1 MRILVPLLVTLML
14 SACQN
19 SSIQGAASPP
29 LANGLTGSLNVSL
42 QTMTMGSFGLH
53 YADTGETGQP
63 TIVFVHG
70 AQGSWRS
77 LSRVMDQPELQ
88 QRARLVSIDRP
99 GWGGSPLLDKETE
112 GSFTEQVKL
121 IEPLLARLKSTADG
135 QPLILVGHSYGASI
149 SSYIAYK
156 HPQLVDGLLMASGA
170 IGPELGKPRWYNRAA
185 ARCGRCPA

>member
-1 MRILVPLLVTLML
+1 ML

-88 QRARLVSIDRP
+88 QRARLVSI
-99 GWGGSPLLDKETE
+99 
-112 GSFTEQVKL
+112 
-121 IEPLLARLKSTADG
+121 
-135 QPLILVGHSYGASI
+135 
-149 SSYIAYK
+149 
-156 HPQLVDGLLMASGA
+156 
-170 IGPELGKPRWYNRAA
+170 
-185 ARCGRCPA
+185 